1 MEKYDSES
9 KCYKYFLKVTR
20 TFTRYQFGKIDEN
33 IEPTPQIDA
42 IEYEIKKGVFEFKD
56 INFEILDFVK
66 DNHNHITEIT
76 IKINALKKDGFTQ
89 ILMTGTSFKFKDIG
103 TLDASLV
110 YEFEF

>member
-9 KCYKYFLKVTR
+9 KCFMYFLKVTR
-20 TFTRYQFGKIDEN
+20 TLKKYPFGKHDE
-33 IEPTPQIDA
+33 IELTPQID
-42 IEYEIKKGVFEFKD
+42 IVEYEIKKGVFEFKD

-66 DNHNHITEIT
+66 DKNNHITEIT